1 MAAFAPTAFGAAQ
14 RASTGR
20 RTLFLRFRIGRDG
33 YVLAASDIV
42 RVLPLTPVKVLPGT
56 PAWVEGLISV
66 GAHAIPVID
75 VSALACGVPS
85 PRLTSTRIALVRYA
99 FDGRAAATAPLLGLM
114 LEHATETLHLNAE
127 DFVPAAVHSDCAPYL
142 GPVCQTAS
150 GLVQWLK
157 LSDVVPPPARALL
170 FAEQPA

>member
-1 MAAFAPTAFGAAQ
+1 MAAFASTAFGAAT
-14 RASTGR
+14 RAASGR

-42 RVLPLTPVKVLPGT
+42 RVLPLCPVKELPGT

-66 GAHAIPVID
+66 GARAIPVID

-99 FDGRAAATAPLLGLM
+99 FDGRTAATAPLLGLM
-114 LEHATETLHLNAE
+114 LEHATETLHLNANE
-127 DFVPAAVHSDCAPYL
+127 FVPAAVQSECAPYL
-142 GPVCQTAS
+142 GPVCQTPS
-150 GLVQWLK
+150 GMVQWLE
-157 LSDVVPPPARALL
+157 LPDVVPPSARALL
-170 FAEQPA
+170 FAEQSA